1 MTNANTMAVPCAAHA
16 ITPRTPKGR
25 RNNRGFT
32 MIETMGALVV
42 TGILSS
48 IALPSFQAQVHK
60 ARRADVLVSMMQVQ
74 MAQERWRSNNAS
86 YGALADIGAASK
98 SSGGHY
104 TITLASTTSQGY
116 EVTATAVGA
125 QAGDAACRH
134 MKLTATGTNVAYASG
149 SDTSMDNAASANR
162 ACWSL

>member
-1 MTNANTMAVPCAAHA
+1 
-16 ITPRTPKGR
+16 
-25 RNNRGFT
+25 

-86 YGALADIGAASK
+86 YGTLADIGAATA

-104 TITLASTTSQGY
+104 TITLASGTSQGY

-149 SDTSMDNAASANR
+149 PDASMANPAAANR

>member
-1 MTNANTMAVPCAAHA
+1 
-16 ITPRTPKGR
+16 
-25 RNNRGFT
+25 
-32 MIETMGALVV
+32 MIETMGALVI
-42 TGILSS
+42 TGLLSS

-86 YGALADIGAASK
+86 YGTLADVGVASK

-104 TITLASTTSQGY
+104 TITSKDNTSSGY
-116 EVTATAVGA
+116 EVTATAIGA

-134 MKLTATGTNVAYASG
+134 MKLAATGTNVAYASG
-149 SDTSMDNAASANR
+149 PDASMGNDAAANR
-162 ACWSL
+162 VCWSL

>member
-1 MTNANTMAVPCAAHA
+1 
-16 ITPRTPKGR
+16 
-25 RNNRGFT
+25 
-32 MIETMGALVV
+32 MIETMLALVI

-48 IALPSFQAQVHK
+48 IALPSFQSQVHK
-60 ARRADVLVSMMQVQ
+60 ARRADVLVSVMQVQ

-86 YGALADIGAASK
+86 YGTLADIGAAA
-98 SSGGHY
+98 SSNGGHY
-104 TITLASTTSQGY
+104 TITLASSTRRGY

-149 SDTSMDNAASANR
+149 PDDSTANSTAANR
-162 ACWSL
+162 VCWSL

>member
-1 MTNANTMAVPCAAHA
+1 
-16 ITPRTPKGR
+16 
-25 RNNRGFT
+25 
-32 MIETMGALVV
+32 MIETMAALAV
-42 TGILSS
+42 TAILSG

-86 YGALADIGAASK
+86 YGTLADIGAARASG
-98 SSGGHY
+98 GGHY
-104 TITLASTTSQGY
+104 TIRLASSTSQGY

-134 MKLTATGTNVAYASG
+134 MKLVATGANVSYASG
-149 SDTSMDNAASANR
+149 PDASMANAAGANR
-162 ACWSL
+162 VCWSL